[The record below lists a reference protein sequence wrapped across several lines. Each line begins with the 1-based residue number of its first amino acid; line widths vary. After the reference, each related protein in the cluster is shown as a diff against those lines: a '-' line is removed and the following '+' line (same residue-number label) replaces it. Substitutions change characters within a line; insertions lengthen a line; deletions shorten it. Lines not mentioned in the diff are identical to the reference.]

1 MDEELKKELNLND
14 VKGVVITELEEK
26 GSAKFAGLLPNDV
39 IIEINNKPIKTV
51 EDLQKVVA
59 LSKIGE
65 TLYTKIIRDGQ
76 VKEVPVKIKKMI

>member
-1 MDEELKKELNLND
+1 MNLNVD
-14 VKGVVITELEEK
+14 YGVVITELEDK

-39 IIEINNKPIKTV
+39 IVEINNKPVKTV

-76 VKEVPVKIKKMI
+76 AKEIPVKIKKML